1 MKENLPTNTAKP
13 NRRYSF
19 GRLVIFF
26 ILILLIIYSVVN
38 FKIVKGMTP
47 SELLTKLVVIQ
58 TTQCL
63 NVLHHDS
70 TFTGSIITIAPHK
83 NKSKRDL
90 AFSMD
95 IMFGCNGIEAML
107 IYASAA
113 AAFPASWKRKL
124 LGITSGI
131 VLIHIGNILRITSLG
146 LIGLYY
152 PNLFDYFHVYVLQ
165 GMMIAFA
172 LVIFST
178 YLHFNAAKTS

>member
-1 MKENLPTNTAKP
+1 MKENLPTNTVKP
-13 NRRYSF
+13 NHKYSF

-26 ILILLIIYSVVN
+26 ILILLILYSVVN
-38 FKIVKGMTP
+38 FKTVKRMTP
-47 SELLTKLVVIQ
+47 SELLTNLVVIQ

-63 NVLHHDS
+63 NVLHQKS
-70 TFTGSIITIAPHK
+70 TFTGSVITIAPHV
-83 NKSKRDL
+83 NKSHT
-90 AFSMD
+90 FSMD

-107 IYASAA
+107 IYASAV

-124 LGITSGI
+124 LGITSGV